1 MKGNNS
7 NKKRWVSTVL
17 MTGIILAGM
26 VPAGTV
32 VNAVSRDDSTVST
45 QESSQLANDPKSGFE
60 KITANADAQKVK
72 EETSVTED
80 KNIPV
85 VKDETKEKSSTTK
98 VEKAVTGKDKTKV
111 AVPTAGYVEGAG
123 ADPTGE
129 TWEAKDYS
137 ATSAKE
143 YVSPSGQQG
152 LTDEPVLYF
161 GNDNSTD
168 GKGLQPFQPSALT
181 NNKDYSG
188 SSNASSWS
196 YVGLPEKTFKS
207 PNPKKSYGIIIN
219 GVIPDDRG
227 YGFVASDAKDVYT
240 IESAVKMGKIIDY
253 KLYKNTGHTGFKA
266 TMYDPTYKL
275 SYTFIEIYDTDG
287 GISSYFSITNNDT
300 TARDIGAV
308 EAADTFVD
316 TDAVP
321 VMSLGA
327 NAGFKMV
334 GGKHTLNY
342 RLNDPDGNRMGG
354 WTNYTAGN
362 INTKKGVSN
371 RIYSPED
378 IGSYFKGG
386 VTGTGMEGTLANPAN
401 DPTGDAGNIG
411 IYNILKPGDKLSGTI
426 DETDSGF
433 VIKASP
439 KTLAPGE
446 ALVNGSYLTYN
457 EVQPGEAP
465 VATATP
471 STINAYA
478 DLVTGLKITG
488 TVKDKD
494 STKGRIKITY
504 PDKSTSATTENAYD
518 TVTPN
523 TSIPYSANIDS
534 TKLKPGL
541 NELTVTAIDDKK
553 HEQDPAVKVT
563 VNLITLGATPI
574 TQNIKVGGTVST
586 VEKDLISDIK
596 ILNTIGHTLKI
607 DTSNPSKNP
616 VNTGKVG
623 HYVQDM
629 LLTDTVVSPN
639 KVAKIAIPVN
649 VTDSDTVT
657 DKDSAVYAHKFDTKT
672 TDIAK
677 LSDVELKAL
686 IISKSE
692 AKGWILETGANSAVS
707 VKSTTLLATSPA
719 GTYKAT
725 ITNAAGKE
733 ITIDITV
740 TGGDL
745 KITSAPDAISY
756 GATSGVMLPYS
767 TENFNLQRQDNN
779 KAKVSIANAGQQGWN
794 LTAKVSKPLTNG
806 SNSLKGVL
814 KYIDTNNVATDL
826 DSGSVVVGS
835 GKTAPTQ
842 DVTWDAKQGI
852 IANLNGNNTSL
863 KAGKYAGEI
872 TWTLTDAP

>member
-1 MKGNNS
+1 MMQKNNKS
-7 NKKRWVSTVL
+7 KKRWVSTVL
-17 MTGIILAGM
+17 LTGVILAGM
-26 VPAGTV
+26 MPTGAV
-32 VNAVSRDDSTVST
+32 VNAVGRDDSMDST
-45 QESSQLANDPKSGFE
+45 QESSQITNSPKSGFE
-60 KITANADAQKVK
+60 KITEDADVQKTKEDSSVVTDKETTVTEDKVISTVKDEDTSKVK
-72 EETSVTED
+72 EE
-80 KNIPV
+80 
-85 VKDETKEKSSTTK
+85 STTNK
-98 VEKAVTGKDKTKV
+98 VKA
-111 AVPTAGYVEGAG
+111 AVPTAGYVGPTT
-123 ADPTGE
+123 DPTGT
-129 TWEAKDYS
+129 TWDEKTDYS
-137 ATSAKE
+137 ASSKTA
-143 YVSPSGQQG
+143 YVSQSGRQG
-152 LTDEPVLYF
+152 ENNEPVLYF
-161 GNDNSTD
+161 GTKDL
-168 GKGLQPFQPSALT
+168 KFQPSSLT
-181 NNKDYSG
+181 NNNTYNSNTNTSSWVYSG
-188 SSNASSWS
+188 EN
-196 YVGLPEKTFKS
+196 VNENN
-207 PNPKKSYGIIIN
+207 PNIRKGYGIIIN
-219 GVIPDDRG
+219 NVVPADRG
-227 YGFVASDAKDVYT
+227 YKWTSKSVDS
-240 IESAVKMGKIIDY
+240 IESAVRDGVIKDY
-253 KLYKNTGHTGFKA
+253 KLNKNTAGTGFKA

-275 SYTFIEIYDTDG
+275 SYTFIEMYDADG
-287 GISSYFSITNNDT
+287 GIYSYFSITNNDT
-300 TARDIGAV
+300 TTRSIGAV
-308 EAADTFVD
+308 QGVDTFVD
-316 TDAVP
+316 SDTVP
-321 VMSLGA
+321 VKSLGA

-334 GGKHTLNY
+334 GSKHTLNY
-342 RLNDPDGNRMGG
+342 RLKNSSGNSLGD
-354 WTNYTAGN
+354 WTNYTAGRGPN
-362 INTKKGVSN
+362 IMNPDNIK
-371 RIYSPED
+371 D
-378 IGSYFKGG
+378 YFTGG
-386 VTGTGMEGTLANPAN
+386 ALGAGMEGTGLDGNGNGKDISINDIKNPT
-401 DPTGDAGNIG
+401 DIFKG
-411 IYNILKPGDKLSGTI
+411 
-426 DETDSGF
+426 DSGF
-433 VIKASP
+433 VIKANP
-439 KTLAPGE
+439 KSLAPGE
-446 ALVNGSYLTYN
+446 SLTTGSYLTYK
-457 EVQPGEAP
+457 EVTPTIP
-465 VATATP
+465 PKATVTP
-471 STINAYA
+471 SVINSYA
-478 DLVTGLKITG
+478 DLVGTNTLKIQG
-488 TVKDKD
+488 TVKDED
-494 STKGRIKITY
+494 GTKGRIKISY
-504 PDKSTSATTENAYD
+504 PDGSTSAVTENLYNTL
-518 TVTPN
+518 TVNNP
-523 TSIPYSANIDS
+523 IPYSATLDS
-534 TKLKPGL
+534 SKLKPGV
-541 NELTVTAIDDKK
+541 NKIVVTAIDDKGN
-553 HEQDPAVKVT
+553 EQTVPAEAV

-574 TQNIKVGGTVST
+574 TQKINVGGAVST
-586 VEKDLISDIK
+586 VEKELIKDIT
-596 ILNTIGHTLKI
+596 IMGTPIPNTHTLKP

-623 HYVQDM
+623 HYIHDM
-629 LLTDTVVSPN
+629 LLTDVLIVPN

-756 GATSGVMLPYS
+756 GATSGVTLPYS

-835 GKTAPTQ
+835 GKTAATQ

>member
-7 NKKRWVSTVL
+7 SKKRWVSTVL

-45 QESSQLANDPKSGFE
+45 QESSQVVGNPKSGFE
-60 KITANADAQKVK
+60 KITTDADAQKVK
-72 EETSVTED
+72 EDSSIVTDKETTVTED
-80 KNIPV
+80 KAV
-85 VKDETKEKSSTTK
+85 STVKDEDTSKAKDDSKTNNDKKMETDKS
-98 VEKAVTGKDKTKV
+98 KAKT

-129 TWEAKDYS
+129 TWESKDYS
-137 ATSAKE
+137 ADSSTE
-143 YVSPSGQQG
+143 YVSPSGKG
-152 LTDEPVLYF
+152 ADSEAALYF
-161 GNDNSTD
+161 GNGTGNSR
-168 GKGLQPFQPSALT
+168 QPFQPMALT
-181 NNKDYSG
+181 SKTSG
-188 SSNASSWS
+188 STW
-196 YVGLPEKTFKS
+196 TFMNGV
-207 PNPKKSYGIIIN
+207 NPKRSYGIIIKDA
-219 GVIPDDRG
+219 IPTDRG
-227 YGFVASDAKDVYT
+227 YGYLSASDLTAVST
-240 IESAVKMGKIIDY
+240 IESAVKVGKIIDY
-253 KLYKNTGHTGFKA
+253 KLQKNTSHTGFKA
-266 TMYDPTYKL
+266 TMYDPAYKL
-275 SYTFIEIYDTDG
+275 SYTFIEIYDPDG
-287 GISSYFSITNNDT
+287 GLSSYFSITNNDT
-300 TARDIGAV
+300 ASRAIGAV
-308 EAADTFVD
+308 QGVDTLVD

-321 VMSLGA
+321 VLSLGED
-327 NAGFKMV
+327 AGFKMV
-334 GGKHTLNY
+334 SGKHTLNF

-354 WTNYTAGN
+354 WTNYSAGN
-362 INTKKGVSN
+362 IDVKGSTGFYN
-371 RIYSPED
+371 RIYDPTS
-378 IGSYFKGG
+378 IGGYFKGG
-386 VTGTGMEGTLANPAN
+386 VSGAGMEKTKKDGKIDIFDISKPSLTLA
-401 DPTGDAGNIG
+401 DTD
-411 IYNILKPGDKLSGTI
+411 
-426 DETDSGF
+426 DSGF

-439 KTLAPGE
+439 KNLAPGE

-457 EVQPGEAP
+457 EVFPGEAP

-518 TVTPN
+518 TVIPN

-596 ILNTIGHTLKI
+596 ILNSTGHTLKP

-623 HYVQDM
+623 HYIHDM
-629 LLTDTVVSPN
+629 LLTDVLIVPN

-649 VTDSDTVT
+649 VTDSDTIT

-677 LSDVELKAL
+677 LSDAELKAL
-686 IISKSE
+686 ILSKSE

-725 ITNAAGKE
+725 IKNAVDKE

-745 KITSAPDAISY
+745 KITSAPDTMNY
-756 GATSGVMLPYS
+756 GATAGVMLPYS

-779 KAKVSIANAGQQGWN
+779 KAKVSIANAGQQGWK
-794 LTAKVSKPLTNG
+794 LSASVSKPLTNG
-806 SNSLKGVL
+806 TNTLKGVL
-814 KYIDTNNVATDL
+814 KYVDTGNVATDL

>member
-7 NKKRWVSTVL
+7 SKKRWVSTVL

-32 VNAVSRDDSTVST
+32 VNAVSRDDATVST
-45 QESSQLANDPKSGFE
+45 QESSQVVGNPKSGFE
-60 KITANADAQKVK
+60 KITTDADAQKTKKDSSVVTDK
-72 EETSVTED
+72 ETTVTED
-80 KNIPV
+80 KAVSN
-85 VKDETKEKSSTTK
+85 VKDADTSKAKEDSKTDNDKKMETN
-98 VEKAVTGKDKTKV
+98 KAKA

-129 TWEAKDYS
+129 TWESKDYS
-137 ATSAKE
+137 ANSSTE
-143 YVSPSGQQG
+143 YVSPTG
-152 LTDEPVLYF
+152 LGTTGEAALYF
-161 GNDNSTD
+161 GNGS
-168 GKGLQPFQPSALT
+168 GKEVQPFQPLEQISKGGAT
-181 NNKDYSG
+181 WTYMSG
-188 SSNASSWS
+188 
-196 YVGLPEKTFKS
+196 K
-207 PNPKKSYGIIIN
+207 NPKKSYGIIID
-219 GVIPDDRG
+219 GKIPADRG
-227 YGFVASDAKDVYT
+227 YGYLDNSSTEVNS
-240 IESAVKMGKIIDY
+240 IETAVKNGKVIDY
-253 KLYKNTGHTGFKA
+253 KLYKNTRKTGFKA
-266 TMYDPTYKL
+266 TMYDPTYNL
-275 SYTFIEIYDTDG
+275 SYTFIEIYDSDA
-287 GISSYFSITNNDT
+287 GISSYFSITNNGT
-300 TARDIGAV
+300 TSRAIGAV
-308 EAADTFVD
+308 EAADPFVD
-316 TDAVP
+316 TDEVP
-321 VMSLGA
+321 VMSLGPG
-327 NAGFKMV
+327 AGFKME
-334 GGKHTLNY
+334 GKPHTLNF

-362 INTKKGVSN
+362 IGRVNDMTQN
-371 RIYSPED
+371 RIYFPEF
-378 IGSYFKGG
+378 IGGYFTGG
-386 VTGTGMEGTLANPAN
+386 ATGPGMEGTAKDKSIAIYDIKNPEITMN
-401 DPTGDAGNIG
+401 S
-411 IYNILKPGDKLSGTI
+411 DKNH
-426 DETDSGF
+426 DMDSGF
-433 VIKASP
+433 ILKTNP
-439 KTLAPGE
+439 KILAPGE
-446 ALVNGSYLTYN
+446 ALMNGSYMTYN
-457 EVQPGEAP
+457 EVQPGVAP
-465 VATATP
+465 VATVTP

-478 DLVTGLKITG
+478 DLATGLKITG
-488 TVKDKD
+488 TVKDTD

-504 PDKSTSATTENAYD
+504 PDKSTSATTENAYN
-518 TVTPN
+518 TVTAN

-596 ILNTIGHTLKI
+596 ILNSTGHTLKP

-623 HYVQDM
+623 HYIHDM
-629 LLTDTVVSPN
+629 LLTDVLIVPN

-649 VTDSDTVT
+649 VTDSDTAT
-657 DKDSAVYAHKFDTKT
+657 DNTSAVYAHKFETKT

-677 LSDVELKAL
+677 LSDAELNAL
-686 IISKSE
+686 IILKSE

-707 VKSTTLLATSPA
+707 VRLTTLKATSPA

-745 KITSAPDAISY
+745 KITSAPDAMNY

-767 TENFNLQRQDNN
+767 TENFNLQRQDNS
-779 KAKVSIANAGQQGWN
+779 KAKVSISNAGQQGWK
-794 LTAKVSKPLTNG
+794 LSASVSKPLTNG
-806 SNSLKGVL
+806 TNTLKGVL
-814 KYIDTNNVATDL
+814 KYVDTGNVATDL
-826 DSGSVVVGS
+826 DSGSVTVGS
-835 GKTAPTQ
+835 GVATQ

>member
-7 NKKRWVSTVL
+7 SKKRWVSTVL

-26 VPAGTV
+26 VPAGAV

-45 QESSQLANDPKSGFE
+45 QESSQVVGNPKSGFE
-60 KITANADAQKVK
+60 KITTDADAQRVK
-72 EETSVTED
+72 EDSSIVTDKETTVTED
-80 KNIPV
+80 KTV
-85 VKDETKEKSSTTK
+85 STVKDEDTSKAKDDSKTNNDKKMGTDKS
-98 VEKAVTGKDKTKV
+98 KAKA

-129 TWEAKDYS
+129 TWESKDYS
-137 ATSAKE
+137 ASSSTEFVTPLGDK
-143 YVSPSGQQG
+143 G
-152 LTDEPVLYF
+152 LTTDQHLFF
-161 GNDNSTD
+161 GNGSGGTI
-168 GKGLQPFQPSALT
+168 QPFQPYERL
-181 NNKDYSG
+181 
-188 SSNASSWS
+188 SNTGETWT
-196 YVGLPEKTFKS
+196 VVNGT
-207 PNPKKSYGIIIN
+207 NPKKSYGIIID
-219 GVIPDDRG
+219 GKIPTDRG
-227 YGFVASDAKDVYT
+227 YGYESPDSINVST
-240 IESAVKMGKIIDY
+240 IESAVKNGKVIDY
-253 KLYKNTGHTGFKA
+253 KLQKNTSHTGFKA
-266 TMYDPTYKL
+266 TMYDPTYEL
-275 SYTFIEIYDTDG
+275 SYTFIEIYDLDE
-287 GISSYFSITNNDT
+287 GITSYFSITNNAT
-300 TARDIGAV
+300 KSRDIGAV
-308 EAADTFVD
+308 EAADPYINKD
-316 TDAVP
+316 DSVP
-321 VMSLGA
+321 VLSLGP
-327 NAGFKMV
+327 NQGFKMV
-334 GGKHTLNY
+334 GGSKTLNF

-362 INTKKGVSN
+362 INRVPTKTQN
-371 RIYSPED
+371 RIYFPEF
-378 IGSYFKGG
+378 IGGYFKGG
-386 VTGTGMEGTLANPAN
+386 VTGLGMEGAA
-401 DPTGDAGNIG
+401 AGVNVGVYDIK
-411 IYNILKPGDKLSGTI
+411 NPGDILAGTS
-426 DETDSGF
+426 DDRDSGF
-433 VIKASP
+433 VIKTTP
-439 KTLAPGE
+439 KTLKPGE
-446 ALVNGSYLTYN
+446 ALANGSYLTYK
-457 EVQPGEAP
+457 EVQPGVAP
-465 VATATP
+465 VATVTP

-478 DLVTGLKITG
+478 DLTTGLKITG
-488 TVKDKD
+488 TVKDTD

-504 PDKSTSATTENAYD
+504 PDKSTSAITENAYN
-518 TVTPN
+518 TVTAN

-596 ILNTIGHTLKI
+596 ILNSTGHTLKP

-623 HYVQDM
+623 HYIHDM
-629 LLTDTVVSPN
+629 LLTDVLIVPN

-649 VTDSDTVT
+649 VTDSDTAT

-677 LSDVELKAL
+677 LSDVGLKAL

-725 ITNAAGKE
+725 IKNAVDKE

-745 KITSAPDAISY
+745 KITSAPDTMNY
-756 GATSGVMLPYS
+756 GVTSGVMLPYS

-779 KAKVSIANAGQQGWN
+779 KAKVSIANAGQQGWK
-794 LTAKVSKPLTNG
+794 LSASVSKPLTNG
-806 SNSLKGVL
+806 TNTLKGVL
-814 KYIDTNNVATDL
+814 KYVDTNNVVADL
-826 DSGSVVVGS
+826 DSGSVIVGS
-835 GKTAPTQ
+835 GKTAATQ